1 MKDRKNSSLLSCLEK
16 FQRLFFVALLSVLA
30 VGAFAQSKTVS
41 GTVLDKTGE
50 SVIGASVVVK
60 GTTNGTITDFDGK
73 FTLTNVPESG
83 TIEISFVGYKTV
95 NVAVKGQSTIKVILE
110 EDTETLEE
118 VVVVGY
124 GVQKKS
130 DVTGAL
136 TQVSSKTI
144 RERPVQNALQAM
156 QGKAAGVQITS
167 NNRPGELGDVRIR
180 GSRSLN
186 ASNDPLYVIDGIPMS
201 VGSMADVNPNDIESM
216 EILKDASATAIYGSR
231 GANGVI
237 LITTKKGKTG
247 KVTINYDGTVSFSK
261 IHSMTDWMNS
271 GELIDWNRQANV
283 NAGAYTGKYGNAPD
297 PDIDGDAYFGGVSQ
311 YPYLRPVFNAAFQ
324 FNADGTPVLRDA
336 TQYEKE
342 VLGYADRVPVYN
354 SANIPTTP
362 WTDYVT
368 RTSLTHN
375 HQISLSAGTE
385 KSKLYMS
392 LAYLDQESPMKDQDY
407 KRYTVN
413 MNGEIQATE
422 FLKVG
427 MGINAS
433 HSIKNYGIVSNFSNT
448 TAKDSYGLA
457 TSLMPYAPAFD
468 ENGKILSPDDGP
480 SRHNV
485 LLNIDEALNE
495 TRYYGFMLSSFAELD
510 FGKIWTP
517 LEGVKWR
524 TNFGTQYRN
533 SREGSYYGDKFTNP
547 LGYASTEPNVAYNN
561 HNQKLAWTLENMI
574 FYNKTFNK
582 IHTVGLTLMQSAEY
596 YRTEGLDARAY
607 ESKFPTALWY
617 SIGDSNKAKLGAGSS
632 FNEQQRASYMARL
645 NYNLMDRYLLTVT
658 GRWDGASMLAAGNKW
673 DFFPSAALAWKMNE
687 ENFMKNIGWLNSLKL
702 RVGYGVTGNASI
714 NSYQTAGSMV
724 SQWANKPFGQG
735 GITTNTT
742 GAKASVL
749 PNRNLGWEKTASTNF
764 GVDFGFL
771 NNRITGSV
779 EYYIANTSDL
789 LLNRSIPLMTG
800 YTQILTNVGKT
811 QNKGLEITLSTTNI
825 QTEDFTWK
833 TDFTFSTNRSKIV
846 ELADG

>member
-1 MKDRKNSSLLSCLEK
+1 MKDRKNSSLLRRLEK

-336 TQYEKE
+336 TY
-342 VLGYADRVPVYN
+342 
-354 SANIPTTP
+354 
-362 WTDYVT
+362 
-368 RTSLTHN
+368 
-375 HQISLSAGTE
+375 
-385 KSKLYMS
+385 
-392 LAYLDQESPMKDQDY
+392 
-407 KRYTVN
+407 YT
-413 MNGEIQATE
+413 
-422 FLKVG
+422 
-427 MGINAS
+427 
-433 HSIKNYGIVSNFSNT
+433 
-448 TAKDSYGLA
+448 
-457 TSLMPYAPAFD
+457 
-468 ENGKILSPDDGP
+468 
-480 SRHNV
+480 
-485 LLNIDEALNE
+485 
-495 TRYYGFMLSSFAELD
+495 
-510 FGKIWTP
+510 
-517 LEGVKWR
+517 
-524 TNFGTQYRN
+524 
-533 SREGSYYGDKFTNP
+533 
-547 LGYASTEPNVAYNN
+547 
-561 HNQKLAWTLENMI
+561 
-574 FYNKTFNK
+574 
-582 IHTVGLTLMQSAEY
+582 
-596 YRTEGLDARAY
+596 
-607 ESKFPTALWY
+607 Y
-617 SIGDSNKAKLGAGSS
+617 SI
-632 FNEQQRASYMARL
+632 
-645 NYNLMDRYLLTVT
+645 
-658 GRWDGASMLAAGNKW
+658 
-673 DFFPSAALAWKMNE
+673 
-687 ENFMKNIGWLNSLKL
+687 I
-702 RVGYGVTGNASI
+702 
-714 NSYQTAGSMV
+714 
-724 SQWANKPFGQG
+724 
-735 GITTNTT
+735 
-742 GAKASVL
+742 
-749 PNRNLGWEKTASTNF
+749 
-764 GVDFGFL
+764 
-771 NNRITGSV
+771 
-779 EYYIANTSDL
+779 
-789 LLNRSIPLMTG
+789 
-800 YTQILTNVGKT
+800 
-811 QNKGLEITLSTTNI
+811 
-825 QTEDFTWK
+825 
-833 TDFTFSTNRSKIV
+833 
-846 ELADG
+846 

>member
-1 MKDRKNSSLLSCLEK
+1 MHRAKP
-16 FQRLFFVALLSVLA
+16 
-30 VGAFAQSKTVS
+30 VS

-297 PDIDGDAYFGGVSQ
+297 PDIDGDAYFGGCFSV
-311 YPYLRPVFNAAFQ
+311 
-324 FNADGTPVLRDA
+324 
-336 TQYEKE
+336 
-342 VLGYADRVPVYN
+342 
-354 SANIPTTP
+354 
-362 WTDYVT
+362 
-368 RTSLTHN
+368 
-375 HQISLSAGTE
+375 SLST
-385 KSKLYMS
+385 SC
-392 LAYLDQESPMKDQDY
+392 
-407 KRYTVN
+407 
-413 MNGEIQATE
+413 
-422 FLKVG
+422 FL
-427 MGINAS
+427 M
-433 HSIKNYGIVSNFSNT
+433 
-448 TAKDSYGLA
+448 
-457 TSLMPYAPAFD
+457 
-468 ENGKILSPDDGP
+468 
-480 SRHNV
+480 
-485 LLNIDEALNE
+485 LL
-495 TRYYGFMLSSFAELD
+495 F
-510 FGKIWTP
+510 
-517 LEGVKWR
+517 
-524 TNFGTQYRN
+524 
-533 SREGSYYGDKFTNP
+533 
-547 LGYASTEPNVAYNN
+547 
-561 HNQKLAWTLENMI
+561 
-574 FYNKTFNK
+574 
-582 IHTVGLTLMQSAEY
+582 
-596 YRTEGLDARAY
+596 
-607 ESKFPTALWY
+607 
-617 SIGDSNKAKLGAGSS
+617 
-632 FNEQQRASYMARL
+632 
-645 NYNLMDRYLLTVT
+645 NLMLMELLYYV
-658 GRWDGASMLAAGNKW
+658 MQHN
-673 DFFPSAALAWKMNE
+673 
-687 ENFMKNIGWLNSLKL
+687 MKKK
-702 RVGYGVTGNASI
+702 Y
-714 NSYQTAGSMV
+714 
-724 SQWANKPFGQG
+724 
-735 GITTNTT
+735 
-742 GAKASVL
+742 
-749 PNRNLGWEKTASTNF
+749 
-764 GVDFGFL
+764 
-771 NNRITGSV
+771 
-779 EYYIANTSDL
+779 
-789 LLNRSIPLMTG
+789 
-800 YTQILTNVGKT
+800 
-811 QNKGLEITLSTTNI
+811 
-825 QTEDFTWK
+825 
-833 TDFTFSTNRSKIV
+833 
-846 ELADG
+846 